1 MARWLANMPQP
12 TIDLRPSRLDID
24 ALLRSTPLDATVR
37 RAVVDALEDR
47 SLLFGSEVSSRS
59 PPDGNGRLLT
69 SDLDIAL
76 AEFDD
81 HIRTA
86 VKSVLFQVGALA

>member
-1 MARWLANMPQP
+1 M
-12 TIDLRPSRLDID
+12 
-24 ALLRSTPLDATVR
+24 R
-37 RAVVDALEDR
+37 RAVVDALEGR

-59 PPDGNGRLLT
+59 PLDACGRLST

-86 VKSVLFQVGALA
+86 IKFVLFQVGASA

>member
-1 MARWLANMPQP
+1 MPGP

-24 ALLRSTPLDATVR
+24 ALLRSTSLDATMR
-37 RAVVDALEDR
+37 RAVVDALETR
-47 SLLFGSEVSSRS
+47 SMLFGSEVSSRS
-59 PPDGNGRLLT
+59 PLDAYGRLST
-69 SDLDIAL
+69 SDFDIAL

-86 VKSVLFQVGALA
+86 IKSVLFQVGALA

>member
-1 MARWLANMPQP
+1 M
-12 TIDLRPSRLDID
+12 
-24 ALLRSTPLDATVR
+24 R
-37 RAVVDALEDR
+37 RAVVDALEGR
-47 SLLFGSEVSSRS
+47 SLFFGSEVSSREVSSRS
-59 PPDGNGRLLT
+59 PLDACGRLST

-86 VKSVLFQVGALA
+86 IKFVLFQVGASA

>member
-1 MARWLANMPQP
+1 MC
-12 TIDLRPSRLDID
+12 
-24 ALLRSTPLDATVR
+24 
-37 RAVVDALEDR
+37 RAVVHALEGR

-59 PPDGNGRLLT
+59 PLDAYGRLST

-81 HIRTA
+81 QMRTA
-86 VKSVLFQVGALA
+86 IKLVLFQVGASA